1 MEPEITAK
9 IVSSDIQAPLIRRLD
24 GLSEYE
30 STSLAMRAFTESRT
44 PATPD
49 ELWVLEH
56 PPVFT
61 QGQSGRDEHVLAPGE
76 IPVIRANR
84 GGQATYHGP
93 GQIVVY
99 VLLDLHR
106 LGYGVRS
113 LVERIETAVIS
124 TLARYGIHAYGDP
137 DARGVYVD
145 IDGVRSK
152 IASLGLR
159 VSRGRSYHGLAL
171 NTDMDLEPFER
182 IDPCGYKGLRV
193 TQVRELGGP
202 GLEQVRLDLIE
213 SLITELAGSRSDA
226 AGS

>member
-1 MEPEITAK
+1 VVAEIAGNG
-9 IVSSDIQAPLIRRLD
+9 DEIQAPLIRRLD
-24 GLSEYE
+24 GLSDYE
-30 STSLAMRAFTESRT
+30 RTVQAMRDFTGSRT
-44 PATPD
+44 SDTPD

-61 QGQSGRDEHVLAPGE
+61 QGQSGRDEHLLAPGE
-76 IPVIRANR
+76 IPVVRSNR

-99 VLLDLHR
+99 VLVDLHR

-113 LVERIETAVIS
+113 LVERIESAVIA
-124 TLARYGIHAYGDP
+124 TLARYGIAAYGDP

-171 NTDMDLEPFER
+171 NTDMDLEPFTR

-202 GLEQVRLDLIE
+202 GIDQVRRDLAD
-213 SLITELAGSRSDA
+213 SLIAELATTRADA
-226 AGS
+226 EQS

>member
-1 MEPEITAK
+1 VAEIAGNG
-9 IVSSDIQAPLIRRLD
+9 DEIQAPLIRRLD
-24 GLSEYE
+24 GLSDYE
-30 STSLAMRAFTESRT
+30 RTVQAMRDFTGSRT
-44 PATPD
+44 SDTPD

-61 QGQSGRDEHVLAPGE
+61 QGQSGRDEHLLAPGE
-76 IPVIRANR
+76 IPVVRSNR

-99 VLLDLHR
+99 VLVDLHR

-113 LVERIETAVIS
+113 LVERIESAVIA
-124 TLARYGIHAYGDP
+124 TLARYGIAAYGDP

-171 NTDMDLEPFER
+171 NTDMDLEPFTR

-202 GLEQVRLDLIE
+202 GIDQVRRDLAD
-213 SLITELAGSRSDA
+213 SLIAELATTRADA
-226 AGS
+226 EQS

>member
-1 MEPEITAK
+1 MPEIAG
-9 IVSSDIQAPLIRRLD
+9 IEVPAPLIRRLD

-30 STSLAMRAFTESRT
+30 STVQAMRAFTESRT
-44 PATPD
+44 PETPD

-61 QGQSGRDEHVLAPGE
+61 QGQSGRDEHLLAPGE
-76 IPVIRANR
+76 IPVVRSNR

-99 VLLDLHR
+99 VLVDLHR

-113 LVERIETAVIS
+113 LVERIEAAVIA
-124 TLARYGIHAYGDP
+124 TLARYGIQAYGDP

-145 IDGVRSK
+145 VGGVRSK

-171 NTDMDLEPFER
+171 NTDMDLEPFTR

-193 TQVRELGGP
+193 TQIRELGGP
-202 GLEQVRLDLIE
+202 GIDEVRRDLTD
-213 SLITELAGSRSDA
+213 SLIAELASTRPEPAQS
-226 AGS
+226 

>member
-1 MEPEITAK
+1 VVAEIAGNG
-9 IVSSDIQAPLIRRLD
+9 DEIQAPLIRRLD

-30 STSLAMRAFTESRT
+30 PTVQAMRDFTESRT
-44 PATPD
+44 SDTQD

-61 QGQSGRDEHVLAPGE
+61 QGQSGRDEHLLAPGE
-76 IPVIRANR
+76 IPVVRSNR

-99 VLLDLHR
+99 VLVDLHR

-113 LVERIETAVIS
+113 LVERIESAVIA
-124 TLARYGIHAYGDP
+124 TLARYGIAAYGDP

-171 NTDMDLEPFER
+171 NTDMDLEPFTR

-202 GLEQVRLDLIE
+202 GIDQVRRDLTD
-213 SLITELAGSRSDA
+213 SLIAELATTRADA
-226 AGS
+226 EQS

>member
-1 MEPEITAK
+1 MVAEIAGNG
-9 IVSSDIQAPLIRRLD
+9 DEIQAPLIRRLD

-30 STSLAMRAFTESRT
+30 PTVQAMRDFTESRT
-44 PATPD
+44 SDTQD

-61 QGQSGRDEHVLAPGE
+61 QGQSGRDEHLLAPGE
-76 IPVIRANR
+76 IPVVRSNR

-99 VLLDLHR
+99 VLVDLHR

-113 LVERIETAVIS
+113 LVERIESAVIA
-124 TLARYGIHAYGDP
+124 TLARYGIAAYGDP

-171 NTDMDLEPFER
+171 NTDMDLEPFTR

-202 GLEQVRLDLIE
+202 GIDQVRRDLTD
-213 SLITELAGSRSDA
+213 SLIAELATTRADA
-226 AGS
+226 EQS

>member
-1 MEPEITAK
+1 MAPEIAPAAN
-9 IVSSDIQAPLIRRLD
+9 QAPLIRRLD

-30 STSLAMRAFTESRT
+30 PTVQAMRAFTESRT
-44 PATPD
+44 PETPD

-61 QGQSGRDEHVLAPGE
+61 QGQSGRDEHLLAPGE
-76 IPVIRANR
+76 IPVIRSNR

-99 VLLDLHR
+99 VLVDLHR

-113 LVERIETAVIS
+113 LVERIEAAVIA
-124 TLARYGIHAYGDP
+124 TLARYGIQAYGDP

-171 NTDMDLEPFER
+171 NTDMDLEPFKR

-193 TQVRELGGP
+193 TQIRELGGP
-202 GLEQVRLDLIE
+202 GLEPVRRDLIE
-213 SLITELAGSRSDA
+213 SLIVELSAQHPDA
-226 AGS
+226 VAN

>member
-1 MEPEITAK
+1 MVAEIAGNG
-9 IVSSDIQAPLIRRLD
+9 DEIQAPLIRRLD
-24 GLSEYE
+24 GLSDYE
-30 STSLAMRAFTESRT
+30 RTVQAMRDFTESRT
-44 PATPD
+44 SETPD

-61 QGQSGRDEHVLAPGE
+61 QGQSGRDEHLLAPGE
-76 IPVIRANR
+76 IPVVRSNR

-99 VLLDLHR
+99 VLVDLHR

-113 LVERIETAVIS
+113 LVERIESAVIA
-124 TLARYGIHAYGDP
+124 TLARYGIAAYGDP

-171 NTDMDLEPFER
+171 NTDMDLEPFTR

-202 GLEQVRLDLIE
+202 GIDQVRRDLTD
-213 SLITELAGSRSDA
+213 SLIAELATTRADA
-226 AGS
+226 EQS

>member
-1 MEPEITAK
+1 M
-9 IVSSDIQAPLIRRLD
+9 QAPLIRRLD

-30 STSLAMRAFTESRT
+30 PTVQAMRDFTESRT
-44 PATPD
+44 SDTQD

-61 QGQSGRDEHVLAPGE
+61 QGQSGRDEHLLAPGE
-76 IPVIRANR
+76 IPVVRSNR

-99 VLLDLHR
+99 VLVDLHR

-113 LVERIETAVIS
+113 LVERIESAVIA
-124 TLARYGIHAYGDP
+124 TLARYGIAAYGDP

-171 NTDMDLEPFER
+171 NTDMDLEPFTR

-202 GLEQVRLDLIE
+202 GIDQVRRDLTD
-213 SLITELAGSRSDA
+213 SLIAELATTRADA
-226 AGS
+226 EQS

>member
-1 MEPEITAK
+1 MVAEIAGNG
-9 IVSSDIQAPLIRRLD
+9 DEIQAPLIRRLD
-24 GLSEYE
+24 GLSDYE
-30 STSLAMRAFTESRT
+30 RTVQAMRDFTGSRT
-44 PATPD
+44 SDTPD

-61 QGQSGRDEHVLAPGE
+61 QGQSGRDEHLLAPGE
-76 IPVIRANR
+76 IPVVRSNR

-99 VLLDLHR
+99 VLVDLHR

-113 LVERIETAVIS
+113 LVERIESAVIA
-124 TLARYGIHAYGDP
+124 TLARYGIAAYGDP

-171 NTDMDLEPFER
+171 NTDMDLEPFTR

-202 GLEQVRLDLIE
+202 GIDQVRRDLAD
-213 SLITELAGSRSDA
+213 SLIAELATTRADA
-226 AGS
+226 EQS

>member
-1 MEPEITAK
+1 MAEIAGNG
-9 IVSSDIQAPLIRRLD
+9 DEIQAPLIRRLD
-24 GLSEYE
+24 GLSDYE
-30 STSLAMRAFTESRT
+30 RTVQAMRDFTESRT
-44 PATPD
+44 SETPD

-61 QGQSGRDEHVLAPGE
+61 QGQSGRDEHLLAPGE
-76 IPVIRANR
+76 IPVVRSNR

-99 VLLDLHR
+99 VLVDLHR

-113 LVERIETAVIS
+113 LVERIESAVIA
-124 TLARYGIHAYGDP
+124 TLARYGIAAYGDP

-171 NTDMDLEPFER
+171 NTDMDLEPFTR

-202 GLEQVRLDLIE
+202 GIDQVRRDLTD
-213 SLITELAGSRSDA
+213 SLIAELATTRADA
-226 AGS
+226 EQS

>member
-1 MEPEITAK
+1 M
-9 IVSSDIQAPLIRRLD
+9 QAPLIRRLD
-24 GLSEYE
+24 GLSDYE
-30 STSLAMRAFTESRT
+30 RTVQAMRDFTESRT
-44 PATPD
+44 SETPD

-61 QGQSGRDEHVLAPGE
+61 QGQSGRDEHLLAPGE
-76 IPVIRANR
+76 IPVVRSNR

-99 VLLDLHR
+99 VLVDLHR

-113 LVERIETAVIS
+113 LVERIESAVIA
-124 TLARYGIHAYGDP
+124 TLARYGIAAYGDP

-171 NTDMDLEPFER
+171 NTDMDLEPFTR

-202 GLEQVRLDLIE
+202 GIDQVRRDLTD
-213 SLITELAGSRSDA
+213 SLIAELATTRADA
-226 AGS
+226 EQS

>member
-1 MEPEITAK
+1 
-9 IVSSDIQAPLIRRLD
+9 
-24 GLSEYE
+24 
-30 STSLAMRAFTESRT
+30 MRDFTESRT
-44 PATPD
+44 SDTQD

-61 QGQSGRDEHVLAPGE
+61 QGQSGRDEHLLAPGE
-76 IPVIRANR
+76 IPVVRSNR

-99 VLLDLHR
+99 VLVDLHR

-113 LVERIETAVIS
+113 LVERIESAVIA
-124 TLARYGIHAYGDP
+124 TLARYGIAAYGDP

-171 NTDMDLEPFER
+171 NTDMDLEPFTR

-202 GLEQVRLDLIE
+202 GIDQVRRDLTD
-213 SLITELAGSRSDA
+213 SLIAELATTRADA
-226 AGS
+226 EQS